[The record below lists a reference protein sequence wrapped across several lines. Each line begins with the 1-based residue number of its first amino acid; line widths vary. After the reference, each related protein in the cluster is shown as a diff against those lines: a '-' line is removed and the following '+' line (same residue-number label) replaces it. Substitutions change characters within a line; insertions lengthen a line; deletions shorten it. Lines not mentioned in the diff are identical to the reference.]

1 MKINVKQLLGLAA
14 ESTQFGGIND
24 ALSFVTKSVDKR
36 YGIGEATV
44 LSEEELQ
51 LVAGGIPFSMENKS
65 DDKSST

>member
-36 YGIGEATV
+36 YGIG
-44 LSEEELQ
+44 
-51 LVAGGIPFSMENKS
+51 
-65 DDKSST
+65 